1 VIRMRKTA
9 DAVIIGGGVHGCS
22 IAYHLAKLGCPRTV
36 LLEKDSLA
44 SGGTGRSAAGFRHQF
59 GTAVNIRLAA
69 ASIRMFEGLAE
80 ELGYPYDLEVYQG
93 GYLMLA
99 YSSSQLEQ
107 LKKNAFL
114 QEEVAGAGT
123 QILSPVEIKE
133 IVPALA
139 VDGLAGGSFNRRDG
153 HANPFHVTY
162 AFALAAQRLGVEI
175 RTGTEAVEIFC
186 EQERVRGVRTSRG
199 EIIETPV
206 VVNAAGPYGAVVAR
220 MVGLDIPLYPE
231 RHQILVTEP
240 LEMFI
245 PCMIISFQ
253 HGTYFKQ
260 VPHGSILMG
269 VGDPQHEMKDFNQ
282 RSTWQFLEDVA
293 KKITFHMP
301 VLKEV
306 RVVRQWA
313 GLYDKTPDSQAILGA
328 APGIEGFYLD
338 VGWSGHGFML
348 GPVVGRIMAQMITGQ
363 EPEIDVSAFSAERF
377 QTGKLIP
384 EPACV

>member
-1 VIRMRKTA
+1 M
-9 DAVIIGGGVHGCS
+9 IIGGGIHGCS
-22 IAYHLAKLGCPRTV
+22 IAYHLAKYGCPRTV
-36 LLEKDSLA
+36 LVEKEYLA
-44 SGGTGRSAAGFRHQF
+44 SGGTGRSAAGFRQQF

-69 ASIRMFEGLAE
+69 ASIRMFEELAE
-80 ELGYPYDLEVYQG
+80 ELAYPYDLEVYQG

-99 YSSSQLEQ
+99 YSASQLEQ
-107 LKKNAFL
+107 LKKNALL

-123 QILSPVEIKE
+123 QILGPEEIRE

-139 VDGLAGGSFNRRDG
+139 VDGIVGGSFNRRDG
-153 HANPFHVTY
+153 HANPWHVTY
-162 AFALAAQRLGVEI
+162 AYARAAKKLGVEI
-175 RTGTEAVEIFC
+175 RTGTEVVEIFC
-186 EQERVRGVRTSRG
+186 ENNKVRGVRTNQG
-199 EIIETPV
+199 EIIEAPV
-206 VVNAAGPYGAVVAR
+206 VVNAAGPHGAIVAR
-220 MVGLDIPLYPE
+220 MVNLDVPLYPE

-260 VPHGSILMG
+260 VPHGGILMG
-269 VGDPQHEMKDFNQ
+269 VGDPEHEVKDFNQ
-282 RSTWQFLEDVA
+282 RSTWRFLEDA
-293 KKITFHMP
+293 ARKMTFHMP

-306 RVVRQWA
+306 RVIRQWA
-313 GLYDKTPDSQAILGA
+313 GLYDMTPDSQAILGE

-338 VGWSGHGFML
+338 IGWSGHGFML
-348 GPVVGRIMAQMITGQ
+348 GPVVGKIMAQMILGR
-363 EPEIDVSAFSAERF
+363 EPEIDVSAFSIERF